1 VSDPQPSGEQVNE
14 HSVVPDTPVSLGITE
29 QEASE
34 AKRIIAGLPVTA
46 VAQRSDFAKM
56 LIYGVPGVGKTM
68 LAGSSDEVERM
79 RPVLFIDIE
88 GGTKTIRD
96 KYPDVEVLRVKDEF
110 DAKGRLMK
118 TSWERLQDV
127 YEDIRKGVLP
137 YKTYVIDS
145 LTEGQKMSMYSVM
158 TRTVKGDPA
167 RDLDIPAQRDWGK
180 SGEMVRR
187 MVRAFRDLDAN
198 VIFTALE
205 ASDKDQQTG
214 AVTITPSLPGKLK
227 YEISAF
233 LDEVLYMYTKV
244 EKDGIIRRVLTQPTG
259 KFIAK
264 DRSGRLPQTMDDP
277 NMAEIADL
285 VLDPKEN

>member
-1 VSDPQPSGEQVNE
+1 MVDVEETGPRRMEEIATEALNEQ
-14 HSVVPDTPVSLGITE
+14 
-29 QEASE
+29 
-34 AKRIIAGLPVTA
+34 RRIAGLPVVP
-46 VAQRSDFAKM
+46 VAEKTDFAKI

-68 LAGSSDEVERM
+68 LAGSSDEVESM

-96 KYPDVEVLRVKDEF
+96 KYPNVEVLRVKDEY
-110 DAKGRLMK
+110 DPKGRMIK

-137 YKTYVIDS
+137 YRTYVIDS

-158 TRTVKGDPA
+158 TRTVAGDPT

-233 LDEVLYMYTKV
+233 LDEVLYLYTTV
-244 EKDGIIRRVLTQPTG
+244 DTDGILRRVLTQPTG

-277 NMAEIADL
+277 SMSEIASL
-285 VLDPKEN
+285 VLDPKES

>member
-1 VSDPQPSGEQVNE
+1 MTD
-14 HSVVPDTPVSLGITE
+14 VSLGITSE
-29 QEASE
+29 EAAE
-34 AKRIIAGLPVTA
+34 AKRLIAGLPVTA
-46 VAQRSDFAKM
+46 VAQRSDWVKM

-68 LAGSSDEVERM
+68 LSGSSDEVERM
-79 RPVLFIDIE
+79 RPVLFVDIE

-110 DAKGRLMK
+110 DEKGRLVK

-158 TRTVKGDPA
+158 TRTVKGDPT

-214 AVTITPSLPGKLK
+214 AVTITPSLPGKLR

-277 NMAEIADL
+277 SMAEIADL

>member
-1 VSDPQPSGEQVNE
+1 
-14 HSVVPDTPVSLGITE
+14 
-29 QEASE
+29 
-34 AKRIIAGLPVTA
+34 
-46 VAQRSDFAKM
+46 
-56 LIYGVPGVGKTM
+56 
-68 LAGSSDEVERM
+68 M

-110 DAKGRLMK
+110 DGKGRLVK

-214 AVTITPSLPGKLK
+214 AVTITPSLPGKLR

-264 DRSGRLPQTMDDP
+264 DRSGKLPQTMDDP
-277 NMAEIADL
+277 SMTEIADL
-285 VLDPKEN
+285 VLDPKES